1 MHSSGLLGGVSP
13 DRLGK
18 CLNSTQ
24 LKLAIH
30 PVTQSMNWSN
40 VKS

>member
-1 MHSSGLLGGVSP
+1 MNSSGLLDGVSP

-18 CLNSTQ
+18 CLNYTQ
-24 LKLAIH
+24 LKLAFH
-30 PVTQSMNWSN
+30 PVTRSMNWSN